1 MKMPKVSLHTMT
13 STTASLTNNKD
24 FWEVSIERMRSDNPL
39 LYQLL
44 IVSETSIT
52 KEGDF
57 TEVYKRGLALIYTLL
72 SNQIEADEMNEL
84 WG

>member
-1 MKMPKVSLHTMT
+1 MKIPKISLETMG

-24 FWEVSIERMRSDNPL
+24 FWEAAIDKIKAENPL

-44 IVSETSIT
+44 IVNETS
-52 KEGDF
+52 
-57 TEVYKRGLALIYTLL
+57 VYKDEIFIDGYTRGAILTYILL
-72 SNQIEADEMNEL
+72 SNQIEADEMNEV